1 MMLDFSNFK
10 ELVGKYSECI
20 EVFRL
25 QEEWENERAFQK
37 LISLRTIIPKEL
49 YAMCLYKLF
58 VTDTDEVLM
67 DTLIEAFSGVDR
79 KDIMFEEDLI
89 KYESFP
95 DKITI
100 YRGSQNP
107 NEDNP
112 RISWSL
118 LRKVAMNFGP
128 AHMFQATISKEDV
141 IAYFSKNG
149 DEEEI
154 LAVVGDNFEKIY

>member
-1 MMLDFSNFK
+1 MLDFSNFK
-10 ELVGKYSECI
+10 DLVGKYSECV

-25 QEEWENERAFQK
+25 QKDWENEKEFQK

-89 KYESFP
+89 KYEAFP

-100 YRGSQNP
+100 YRGSQDP
-107 NEDNP
+107 NEEKP

-118 LRKVAMNFGP
+118 LKNVAKNFGP
-128 AHMFQATISKEDV
+128 ANMFQATISKENV

-154 LAVVGDNFEKIY
+154 LAVVGDNFKRIY

>member
-1 MMLDFSNFK
+1 
-10 ELVGKYSECI
+10 
-20 EVFRL
+20 
-25 QEEWENERAFQK
+25 
-37 LISLRTIIPKEL
+37 
-49 YAMCLYKLF
+49 MCLYKLV

-89 KYESFP
+89 KYEAFP

-107 NEDNP
+107 NEEKP

-128 AHMFQATISKEDV
+128 AHMFQATILKEDV

>member
-1 MMLDFSNFK
+1 MLDFSNFK
-10 ELVGKYSECI
+10 DLVGKYSECV

-25 QEEWENERAFQK
+25 QKDWENEKAFQK

-89 KYESFP
+89 KYFVFMFYGSLQGSALPATREHCGGGKMPGGMGACRPTACRTVTCRPPIKTGESTTPGALPLLMF
-95 DKITI
+95 KI
-100 YRGSQNP
+100 
-107 NEDNP
+107 
-112 RISWSL
+112 L
-118 LRKVAMNFGP
+118 LVLF
-128 AHMFQATISKEDV
+128 
-141 IAYFSKNG
+141 
-149 DEEEI
+149 
-154 LAVVGDNFEKIY
+154 L